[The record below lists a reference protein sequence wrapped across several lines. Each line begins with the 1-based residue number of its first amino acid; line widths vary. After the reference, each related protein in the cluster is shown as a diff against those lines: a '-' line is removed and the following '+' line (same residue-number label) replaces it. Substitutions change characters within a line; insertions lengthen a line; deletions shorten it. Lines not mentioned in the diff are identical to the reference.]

1 MDASPVLA
9 SILGLLEGNRIEHRV
24 VEHGP
29 TRTSE
34 ESAAARGESLEVGG
48 KALLLKVGDSFGL
61 FVLSA
66 ASKLDSGALKKHFKA
81 KKTRFANCEE
91 LDELTGLEPGSVP
104 PFGPPLFE
112 LPLYVDRALLANDRI
127 AFNAGSLETS
137 VVMGMQD
144 YLALAKPEVIDFS
157 K

>member
-1 MDASPVLA
+1 M
-9 SILGLLEGNRIEHRV
+9 
-24 VEHGP
+24 
-29 TRTSE
+29 
-34 ESAAARGESLEVGG
+34 GG

-81 KKTRFANCEE
+81 KKTRFANGEE